1 MFNFFSLRHF
11 LLAFVWFFSAGLM
24 AQQSLHQLIVVSG
37 GAYSN
42 PDDFVEL
49 GSFNP
54 QTGLTMP
61 FGQIRTQAVQ
71 DALVDGNR
79 LYVTATDSL
88 VCYDL
93 DTYQRIAAIALP
105 GVRYLH
111 VSGDLLFVGMQYP
124 LTENFVRV
132 LDKENLATLNVVSQV
147 SGETATMLDFDGKV
161 YVAVPGDWTSTVGKM
176 AILNATDGSFIE
188 EIDFQE
194 SGAGIH
200 DLFAFNNKIVAVNR
214 SAWGSSTGVISF
226 FDPINKSVTHH
237 TLPYNLGKGI
247 AIHNDQL
254 YLLVNDAVGIFDL
267 MSLTITNPTLLPDP
281 GSASFINY
289 ADIVFDH
296 LGENFYATITDY
308 FSMGAGFI
316 YSKDGAQTGTFDAG
330 ISAEA
335 LALEYRTTSF
345 MNEKQAM
352 SLTVYPNPAKGN
364 IMLSLPDN
372 SQFAEISLFSSFG
385 QLLRK
390 EDGRTAG
397 RSLNVEGL
405 KPGVYHVM
413 ALSTKGKS
421 YSASFLKQ

>member
-1 MFNFFSLRHF
+1 MFNFFSLNHF
-11 LLAFVWFFSAGLM
+11 LLISLLLIRVGLF

-49 GSFNP
+49 GAFDP
-54 QTGLTMP
+54 QTSLTTP

-71 DALVDGNR
+71 DAVVDRNR

-93 DTYQRIAAIALP
+93 DTYQRIAAIAIQ

-111 VSGDLLFVGMQYP
+111 LSGDLLFVGMQYP

-132 LDKENLATLNVVSQV
+132 LDKQSLTTLNVVNQV
-147 SGETATMLDFDGKV
+147 SGEAATMVTFNGKV

-200 DLFAFNNKIVAVNR
+200 DLFVYNNKIVAVNR
-214 SAWGSSTGVISF
+214 SAWGGVTGVISF
-226 FDPINKSVTHH
+226 LDTDTKSVTHY
-237 TLPYNLGKGI
+237 TLPYNIGKGI
-247 AIHNDQL
+247 ALHNNQL
-254 YLLVNDAVGIFDL
+254 FLLVNDAVGVFD
-267 MSLTITNPTLLPDP
+267 MQSLTITNPALLPNP

-289 ADIVFDH
+289 ADIVFDT
-296 LGENFYATITDY
+296 LNEKFYATITDY
-308 FSMGAGFI
+308 FSMGAGFV
-316 YSKDGAQTGTFDAG
+316 YSKEGVQTGTFNAG

-335 LALEYRTTSF
+335 LALDYRTTSYV
-345 MNEKQAM
+345 NESPTYAM
-352 SLTVYPNPAKGN
+352 SVYPNPAKES
-364 IMLSLPDN
+364 IALRLPAAT
-372 SQFAEISLFSSFG
+372 QLAEVLLFSSFG
-385 QLLRK
+385 QLVLK
-390 EDGRTAG
+390 ENLEMTGNPVNID
-397 RSLNVEGL
+397 GL
-405 KPGVYHVM
+405 KSGVYHIK
-413 ALSTKGKS
+413 ARNAKGEIF
-421 YSASFLKQ
+421 SASFLKL